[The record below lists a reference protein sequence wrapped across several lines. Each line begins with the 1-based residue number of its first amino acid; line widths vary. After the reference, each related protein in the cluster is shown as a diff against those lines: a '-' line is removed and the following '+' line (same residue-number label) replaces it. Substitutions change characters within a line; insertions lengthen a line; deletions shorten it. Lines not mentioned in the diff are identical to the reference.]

1 MLVSIAVLT
10 RVISNSVGNLYQKK
24 ASEINSS
31 VVVNMLSY
39 FFMSIVCIIP
49 TFMVDWTVFGVEFW
63 INVIIAGVLCF
74 LATLSL
80 IEALRIGELSVLAPI
95 NSYKS
100 VIGLI
105 SAFVLLGELPCFREI
120 ICVLFIIIGSLFVLS
135 DSREKFSFKVF
146 LRRDIRL
153 RFFAL
158 LCSGVEA
165 SFLKKIIMMS
175 DFKIAFI
182 LWCYS
187 GFLCSFI
194 VYIFMSEKS
203 KTSVSK
209 QNIINCFI
217 IGVSLMLMQLTTNY
231 VFSGMPV
238 ATALALFQLSS
249 LVSLFFGY
257 KVYKESNIFRKLVGT
272 LIMISASVVIL
283 LG

>member
-31 VVVNMLSY
+31 VVVNLLSY
-39 FFMSIVCIIP
+39 LIMSIVCIIP
-49 TFMVDWTVFGVEFW
+49 SFMVDWSAFGVEFW
-63 INVIIAGVLCF
+63 INTIIAGVLCF
-74 LATLSL
+74 LATISL

-165 SFLKKIIMMS
+165 SFLKKIIIMS
-175 DFKIAFI
+175 DFRIAFI

-187 GFLCSFI
+187 GFICSFI
-194 VYIFMSEKS
+194 AYLFLSDEKEKS
-203 KTSVSK
+203 VPKR
-209 QNIINCFI
+209 NIINCFV
-217 IGVSLMLMQLTTNY
+217 IGASLMLMQLTTNY
-231 VFSGMPV
+231 VFSRMPV